1 MRPECRYFKCALSV
15 EPIKSLD
22 EQWRKDRKVRDEK
35 LEAVFDTIP
44 FYEGWRGTESS
55 IWGIACGLDNPE
67 YAKIKGDKSYKF
79 EIVENEKVVITGN
92 GRTKAG
98 KAFNAKIQSVRDI
111 LNQYPGFN
119 DFMLRKLK
127 LTCWVHGVRT
137 CYVSVC
143 GVASDNFIVSI
154 PEKSYGFGGDKFPEI
169 PEYLTEIKQSEFLAL
184 QGK

>member
-1 MRPECRYFKCALSV
+1 MKPNFRYFKCALSV

-22 EQWRKDRKVRDEK
+22 EQWREDIEVRNKK
-35 LEAVFDTIP
+35 LDAILDTIP
-44 FYEGWRGTESS
+44 FYEYWRGNESN
-55 IWGIACGLDNPE
+55 IWGIVCSLDNDE
-67 YAKIKGDKSYKF
+67 FTKIKEDKTYKF

-92 GRTKAG
+92 RRTKAG

-111 LNQYPGFN
+111 LNQYPSFN

-127 LTCWVHGVRT
+127 LTCWVFGART
-137 CYVSVC
+137 GYVSVC
-143 GVASDNFIVSI
+143 GVASDHFIVSI
-154 PEKSYGFGGDKFPEI
+154 PEKSEDFGGDKFPKI